1 MATMV
6 VMVVKVILIKVA
18 IYDVVIVTADFNF
31 ITAAFAFN
39 CNTDFIILEHI
50 EFKVVVVGVVGVRS
64 TLFISFAVA
73 GSTTFSTPLPKHF
86 NSIEFHA
93 FISYPLGSFR
103 HTFCIFN

>member
-6 VMVVKVILIKVA
+6 VMVVKAIIKVA
-18 IYDVVIVTADFNF
+18 IYYVVIVTADFNF

-73 GSTTFSTPLPKHF
+73 GSTTFSIPLPKHF